1 MNFIFIIII
10 HAYILIYILG
20 HGQKGL
26 IYSEGITWTRDC
38 SVSDYCFQA
47 TTTDIKKVQKLID
60 YTWVIMIII
69 IYIS

>member
-1 MNFIFIIII
+1 MI
-10 HAYILIYILG
+10 G

-26 IYSEGITWTRDC
+26 VYTEGITWTRDC

-60 YTWVIMIII
+60 YPWVMIIYVYIYI
-69 IYIS
+69 IYTHIYIYIYIYILL